1 MSKVTLEKSQ
11 EQYIVDAHGNKTA
24 VILDIELYE
33 QMLEDIHDLAVVAER
48 RSRISPEAF
57 RNRLKSY
64 PDWEKSSQSSL
75 AVKFLEKR
83 RQRLAQMPEVDIQN
97 AEIAF
102 ERFKVS
108 INSDRPDD
116 AKLYL

>member
-1 MSKVTLEKSQ
+1 MLADK
-11 EQYIVDAHGNKTA
+11 
-24 VILDIELYE
+24 ILR
-33 QMLEDIHDLAVVAER
+33 V
-48 RSRISPEAF
+48 SPEVF
-57 RNRLKSY
+57 RIKLKSY
-64 PDWEKSSQSSL
+64 PDWEKPVQASL

-83 RQRLAQMPEVDIQN
+83 RQRLAQMSQVDIQD

-108 INSDRPDD
+108 INGDRPDH

>member
-1 MSKVTLEKSQ
+1 MN
-11 EQYIVDAHGNKTA
+11 D
-24 VILDIELYE
+24 
-33 QMLEDIHDLAVVAER
+33 
-48 RSRISPEAF
+48 
-57 RNRLKSY
+57 
-64 PDWEKSSQSSL
+64 
-75 AVKFLEKR
+75 R
-83 RQRLAQMPEVDIQN
+83 RQRLAQMSEVDNQD

>member
-1 MSKVTLEKSQ
+1 MVDSLIIIGEFEMLADKVLR
-11 EQYIVDAHGNKTA
+11 V
-24 VILDIELYE
+24 
-33 QMLEDIHDLAVVAER
+33 
-48 RSRISPEAF
+48 SPEIF
-57 RNRLKSY
+57 RHGLKNY
-64 PDWEKSSQSSL
+64 PNWEKSSQSNL

-83 RQRLAQMPEVDIQN
+83 RQRLAQMTEVDIQN
-97 AEIAF
+97 AELSF

>member
-1 MSKVTLEKSQ
+1 MLADK
-11 EQYIVDAHGNKTA
+11 
-24 VILDIELYE
+24 ILR
-33 QMLEDIHDLAVVAER
+33 V
-48 RSRISPEAF
+48 SPEAF

-64 PDWEKSSQSSL
+64 PDWEKPAQASL
-75 AVKFLEKR
+75 AMKFLEKR
-83 RQRLAQMPEVDIQN
+83 RQRLVQMTEVDIKD
-97 AEIAF
+97 AELAF

>member
-1 MSKVTLEKSQ
+1 MLADK
-11 EQYIVDAHGNKTA
+11 
-24 VILDIELYE
+24 IL
-33 QMLEDIHDLAVVAER
+33 
-48 RSRISPEAF
+48 RISPESF
-57 RNRLKSY
+57 RDRVKSY
-64 PDWEKSSQSSL
+64 PNWEKSSQSGL

-83 RQRLAQMPEVDIQN
+83 RQRIAQMTEMDIQD

>member
-48 RSRISPEAF
+48 RSDR
-57 RNRLKSY
+57 KS
-64 PDWEKSSQSSL
+64 
-75 AVKFLEKR
+75 V
-83 RQRLAQMPEVDIQN
+83 V
-97 AEIAF
+97 
-102 ERFKVS
+102 
-108 INSDRPDD
+108 
-116 AKLYL
+116 

>member
-1 MSKVTLEKSQ
+1 MLADKTLW
-11 EQYIVDAHGNKTA
+11 
-24 VILDIELYE
+24 
-33 QMLEDIHDLAVVAER
+33 
-48 RSRISPEAF
+48 ISPEAF
-57 RNRLKSY
+57 RNRLKNY
-64 PDWEKSSQSSL
+64 PNWEKSSQSIL

-83 RQRLAQMPEVDIQN
+83 RQRLAQMSEVDIQN

>member
-1 MSKVTLEKSQ
+1 MLADK
-11 EQYIVDAHGNKTA
+11 
-24 VILDIELYE
+24 ILR
-33 QMLEDIHDLAVVAER
+33 V
-48 RSRISPEAF
+48 SPEAF
-57 RNRLKSY
+57 RNRLKNY
-64 PDWEKSSQSSL
+64 PNWEKSSQSSL

-83 RQRLAQMPEVDIQN
+83 RQRLALMSKVDIQD

>member
-1 MSKVTLEKSQ
+1 MLADK
-11 EQYIVDAHGNKTA
+11 
-24 VILDIELYE
+24 ILR
-33 QMLEDIHDLAVVAER
+33 V
-48 RSRISPEAF
+48 SPEPF

-64 PDWEKSSQSSL
+64 PNWEKSSQSSL

-83 RQRLAQMPEVDIQN
+83 RQRLAQMSEVDIQD

>member
-1 MSKVTLEKSQ
+1 MLADK
-11 EQYIVDAHGNKTA
+11 
-24 VILDIELYE
+24 ILR
-33 QMLEDIHDLAVVAER
+33 V
-48 RSRISPEAF
+48 SPETF

-64 PDWEKSSQSSL
+64 PDWEKPTQVSL
-75 AVKFLEKR
+75 AMKFLEKR
-83 RQRLAQMPEVDIQN
+83 RQRLAQMSEVDIQD
-97 AEIAF
+97 AELAF

>member
-1 MSKVTLEKSQ
+1 MLADK
-11 EQYIVDAHGNKTA
+11 
-24 VILDIELYE
+24 ILR
-33 QMLEDIHDLAVVAER
+33 V
-48 RSRISPEAF
+48 SPEAF

-64 PDWEKSSQSSL
+64 PDWEKTSQSNL

-83 RQRLAQMPEVDIQN
+83 RQRLAQMTEVDIQD
-97 AEIAF
+97 AELAF

-108 INSDRPDD
+108 INSDRPHD

>member
-11 EQYIVDAHGNKTA
+11 EHYIVDVNCNKTA
-24 VILDIELYE
+24 VILDIALYE
-33 QMLEDIHDLAVVAER
+33 QMLEDIQDLAVVAER
-48 RSRISPEAF
+48 RKNFP
-57 RNRLKSY
+57 N
-64 PDWEKSSQSSL
+64 WEKSSQSSL

-83 RQRLAQMPEVDIQN
+83 RQRLAQMTEVDIQD
-97 AEIAF
+97 AELSF

-108 INSDRPDD
+108 INGDRPDD

>member
-1 MSKVTLEKSQ
+1 MLADK
-11 EQYIVDAHGNKTA
+11 IVR
-24 VILDIELYE
+24 V
-33 QMLEDIHDLAVVAER
+33 
-48 RSRISPEAF
+48 SPEAF

-64 PDWEKSSQSSL
+64 PDWEKSSHSSL

-83 RQRLAQMPEVDIQN
+83 RQRLAQMSEVDIQD
-97 AEIAF
+97 AELAF

-108 INSDRPDD
+108 INSDRPDN